1 MRVPNGVLAA
11 TCSDSW
17 IGLRSPLTS
26 AKPTTSDDATIFVNR
41 FGHTYRQI
49 LEI

>member
-11 TCSDSW
+11 

-26 AKPTTSDDATIFVNR
+26 AKPTTSDDATIFVNW